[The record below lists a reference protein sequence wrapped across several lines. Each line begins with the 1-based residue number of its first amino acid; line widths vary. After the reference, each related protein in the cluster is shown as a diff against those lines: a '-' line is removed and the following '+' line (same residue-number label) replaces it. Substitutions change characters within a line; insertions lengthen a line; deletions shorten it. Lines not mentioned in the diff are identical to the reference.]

1 MNCSTHT
8 DVPAVAF
15 CRACGKAL
23 CADCRRVAQ
32 GTVYCDEHAPAPSAT
47 AYNAGAAPP
56 PLSQPVDTH
65 PGLAFVLGFIPG
77 VGAIYN
83 GQYAKG
89 LVHAIIFGLLVSI
102 LSANAAE
109 GLEPLV
115 GIMLAAFVLY
125 MPFEAY
131 HTARRR
137 IQGERVDEFSSLMQP
152 RAHHSTAGAVTLII
166 VGAVFLLNTL
176 GIFPLHHILRF
187 WPVLLIALG
196 INMLHSRISEASAP
210 NQNTPYQN
218 TGDQNREVNHE
229 RQ

>member
-32 GTVYCDEHAPAPSAT
+32 GTVYCAEHAPAP
-47 AYNAGAAPP
+47 GAPP
-56 PLSQPVDTH
+56 YSAGPAPPSQPIDAH

-102 LSANAAE
+102 LNANAAE

-115 GIMLAAFVLY
+115 GIMLAAFVIY
-125 MPFEAY
+125 QPFEAY

-137 IQGERVDEFSSLMQP
+137 NQGERVDEFSSLLHSQS
-152 RAHHSTAGAVTLII
+152 HHSSAGAVTLII

-196 INMLHSRISEASAP
+196 INMLHSRISDAGAP
-210 NQNTPYQN
+210 DQNT
-218 TGDQNREVNHE
+218 TVRDAEVNRE

>member
-23 CADCRRVAQ
+23 CADCRRVTQ
-32 GTVYCDEHAPAPSAT
+32 GTVYCAEHATGPAASSYSA
-47 AYNAGAAPP
+47 GPAAP
-56 PLSQPVDTH
+56 SQPVDSH

-115 GIMLAAFVLY
+115 GIMLAAFVIY

-137 IQGERVDEFSSLMQP
+137 NHGERVDEFSSLLQP
-152 RAHHSTAGAVTLII
+152 QRHRSSAGAVTLIV

-196 INMLHSRISEASAP
+196 INMLHSRISEAGAPDHNPSVSA
-210 NQNTPYQN
+210 
-218 TGDQNREVNHE
+218 GDPNREVNHE
-229 RQ
+229 QQ

>member
-1 MNCSTHT
+1 
-8 DVPAVAF
+8 
-15 CRACGKAL
+15 
-23 CADCRRVAQ
+23 
-32 GTVYCDEHAPAPSAT
+32 
-47 AYNAGAAPP
+47 
-56 PLSQPVDTH
+56 
-65 PGLAFVLGFIPG
+65 

-102 LSANAAE
+102 LAANAAE

-115 GIMLAAFVLY
+115 GIMLGAFVLY

-137 IQGERVDEFSSLMQP
+137 NQGVRVDEFSSLLEP
-152 RAHHSTAGAVTLII
+152 RQHHSSTGAITLII
-166 VGAVFLLNTL
+166 VGAIFLLNTL

-187 WPVLLIALG
+187 WPVLLIVLG
-196 INMLHSRISEASAP
+196 VNMLYSRMSG
-210 NQNTPYQN
+210 
-218 TGDQNREVNHE
+218 GDHE

>member
-15 CRACGKAL
+15 CRSCGKAL
-23 CADCRRVAQ
+23 CADCRRVAE
-32 GTVYCDEHAPAPSAT
+32 GTVYCAEHAPAEAGSGLAVPS
-47 AYNAGAAPP
+47 YSAPP
-56 PLSQPVDTH
+56 PGHANPR
-65 PGLAFVLGFIPG
+65 LAFLLGFIPG

-89 LVHAIIFGLLVSI
+89 LVHAVIFGLMVSI
-102 LSANAAE
+102 IGSNSAR
-109 GLEPLV
+109 GLEALF
-115 GIMLAAFVLY
+115 GILIAVFVLY

-131 HTARRR
+131 HTALRRN
-137 IQGERVDEFSSLMQP
+137 QGEQVDEFSSLFHGSH
-152 RAHHSTAGAVTLII
+152 RGHSSGAVALIV

-176 GIFPLHHILRF
+176 GIVEMHQIMRF

-196 INMLHSRISEASAP
+196 VNMLHSRISRAGAP
-210 NQNTPYQN
+210 QSGVEP
-218 TGDQNREVNHE
+218 DREVNHE

>member
-23 CADCRRVAQ
+23 CAECRRVAE
-32 GTVYCDEHAPAPSAT
+32 GTVYCSEHAPAAT
-47 AYNAGAAPP
+47 AAGSSGGAPYYYTPPAAPGHA
-56 PLSQPVDTH
+56 H
-65 PGLAFVLGFIPG
+65 PRLAFVLGFIPG

-89 LVHAIIFGLLVSI
+89 LVHAIIFVLLVSI

-115 GIMLAAFVLY
+115 GIMLAAFVIY

-131 HTARRR
+131 HTAKRRN
-137 IQGERVDEFSSLMQP
+137 QGE
-152 RAHHSTAGAVTLII
+152 
-166 VGAVFLLNTL
+166 
-176 GIFPLHHILRF
+176 
-187 WPVLLIALG
+187 
-196 INMLHSRISEASAP
+196 
-210 NQNTPYQN
+210 
-218 TGDQNREVNHE
+218 
-229 RQ
+229 

>member
-1 MNCSTHT
+1 MNCSIHT

-15 CRACGKAL
+15 CRSCGKAL
-23 CADCRRVAQ
+23 CADCRHAAQ
-32 GTVYCDEHAPAPSAT
+32 GTVYCAEHLPAAGAPSYVPPYT
-47 AYNAGAAPP
+47 ASVSPA
-56 PLSQPVDTH
+56 VDAH
-65 PGLAFVLGFIPG
+65 PGVAFVLGFIPG

-102 LSANAAE
+102 LAANAAE

-137 IQGERVDEFSSLMQP
+137 NQGARVDEFSSIIERQ
-152 RAHHSTAGAVTLII
+152 HHSSGGAVTLII

-196 INMLHSRISEASAP
+196 VNMLYSRMSEAP
-210 NQNTPYQN
+210 PTDHRTMEPPP
-218 TGDQNREVNHE
+218 EVHHE